1 MIVAFCEKLT
11 KAPSN
16 IVGLTCLKVLWS
28 LYQSLDEKSAMKFHV
43 YYALVTLAGTTQQID
58 TVYKDMDTL
67 KSQFVACPLSN
78 EQFQKL
84 LKLLHEVL
92 RVCKRSEEASTVM
105 IELLGTYTT
114 ENASQAREETHR
126 CIVASLADP
135 NTFLLDH
142 LLQLKPVKFLEG
154 ELIHDLLKIFVSEK
168 LESYQKFY
176 ENHRE
181 FVHSL
186 GLKHEDNLIKM
197 KLLTFMQ
204 LAETRSEIKFGEI
217 QHHMQINESEV
228 EDFLINVLKTKLV
241 RAKIDQSNQVRVNS

>member
-1 MIVAFCEKLT
+1 MSLAYQNVFYFVSKG
-11 KAPSN
+11 SD
-16 IVGLTCLKVLWS
+16 GKVLEMSTLGHQPVVLGGFFSAVEDEFLPGMALWTNDDVNNHKIVIKHPKQTSKWS
-28 LYQSLDEKSAMKFHV
+28 SHQSLEEKSAMKFHV

-67 KSQFVACPLSN
+67 KSQFIACPLSN

-142 LLQLKPVKFLEG
+142 
-154 ELIHDLLKIFVSEK
+154 
-168 LESYQKFY
+168 
-176 ENHRE
+176 
-181 FVHSL
+181 
-186 GLKHEDNLIKM
+186 
-197 KLLTFMQ
+197 
-204 LAETRSEIKFGEI
+204 
-217 QHHMQINESEV
+217 
-228 EDFLINVLKTKLV
+228 
-241 RAKIDQSNQVRVNS
+241 